1 MKNNKYI
8 ILIPVYNDWQSVF
21 KLIEDIDLQI
31 NKESVD
37 ILIINDASTEN
48 FINNPK
54 NLPKI
59 NSVKI
64 INLIK
69 NGGHRKAI
77 ATGLKYCQENLGY
90 DYIIPMDGDGEDR
103 PEELKEFFEK
113 VEKTQPEVI
122 TAIRIKRSENFLF
135 KFFYL
140 IHKIFTHL
148 ITGKLI
154 KFGNYT
160 CLSKNAVSKI
170 LSDGSVWLSFSGA
183 VTKHFSAY
191 STINSI
197 RGKRY
202 FGPSKMTIFSLILHS
217 LRIST
222 VFREN
227 IFIRVVIFI
236 LSFGLLA
243 YYSSS
248 YFLIISLAGWVFLFF
263 IICLALDDDVKKLNN
278 CLNNIKSL
286 SDIYSR

>member
-1 MKNNKYI
+1 MKKYI
-8 ILIPVYNDWQSVF
+8 ILIPVFNDWQSVF
-21 KLIEDIDLQI
+21 KLIENIDLQI
-31 NKESVD
+31 NNETID
-37 ILIINDASTEN
+37 IVIVNDASTES
-48 FINNPK
+48 FDNNQK
-54 NLPKI
+54 QFSKI

-77 ATGLKYCQENLGY
+77 ATGLKYCHENLEY

-103 PEELKEFFEK
+103 PEELKDFFNQVQET
-113 VEKTQPEVI
+113 EPEVT
-122 TAIRIKRSENFLF
+122 TAIRIKRSESFVF
-135 KFFYL
+135 KFLYAV
-140 IHKIFTHL
+140 HKIFTNL

-160 CLSKNAVSKI
+160 CLSKSAVSKL
-170 LSDGSVWLSFSGA
+170 LSDGSVWLSYSGA
-183 VTKHFSAY
+183 VTKHFPQF
-191 STINSI
+191 STIQSI

-202 FGPSKMTIFSLILHS
+202 FGPSKMSILALIFHS

-227 IFIRVVIFI
+227 IFIRVVIVI
-236 LSFGLLA
+236 LIFGLLA
-243 YYSSS
+243 YYSSA
-248 YFLIISLAGWVFLFF
+248 YFLIPSLAGWVFLFF

>member
-1 MKNNKYI
+1 MKKYI
-8 ILIPVYNDWQSVF
+8 ILIPVFNDWQSVF
-21 KLIEDIDLQI
+21 KLIENIDLQI
-31 NKESVD
+31 NNQTID
-37 ILIINDASTEN
+37 IVIVNDASTES
-48 FINNPK
+48 FDNNQK
-54 NLPKI
+54 QFSKI

-77 ATGLKYCQENLGY
+77 ATGLKYCQENLEY

-103 PEELKEFFEK
+103 PEELKDFFNQVQE
-113 VEKTQPEVI
+113 TQPEVI
-122 TAIRIKRSENFLF
+122 TATRVKRSEGFLF
-135 KFFYL
+135 KFLYS

-160 CLSKNAVSKI
+160 CLSKSAVSKL

-183 VTKHFSAY
+183 VTKHFPQFS
-191 STINSI
+191 IIQSI
-197 RGKRY
+197 RGERY
-202 FGPSKMTIFSLILHS
+202 FGPSKMSILGLILHS
-217 LRIST
+217 FRIST

-227 IFIRVVIFI
+227 IFIRVVIVI
-236 LSFGLLA
+236 LIFGLLA
-243 YYSSS
+243 YYSSA
-248 YFLIISLAGWVFLFF
+248 YFLIPSLAGWVFLFF
-263 IICLALDDDVKKLNN
+263 IICLALDDDIKKLNN

>member
-1 MKNNKYI
+1 MKKYI
-8 ILIPVYNDWQSVF
+8 ILIPVFNDWQSVF
-21 KLIEDIDLQI
+21 KLIENIDLQI
-31 NKESVD
+31 RNETIDV
-37 ILIINDASTEN
+37 IIVNDASTES
-48 FINNPK
+48 FDNNQK
-54 NLPKI
+54 QFSKI

-77 ATGLKYCQENLGY
+77 ATGLKYCHENLEY

-103 PEELKEFFEK
+103 PEELKDFFNQVQET
-113 VEKTQPEVI
+113 EPEVT
-122 TAIRIKRSENFLF
+122 TAIRIKRSESFLF
-135 KFFYL
+135 KFLYAV
-140 IHKIFTHL
+140 HKIFTNL

-160 CLSKNAVSKI
+160 CLSKSAVSKL
-170 LSDGSVWLSFSGA
+170 LSDGSVWLSYSGA
-183 VTKHFSAY
+183 VTKHFPQF
-191 STINSI
+191 STIQSI

-202 FGPSKMTIFSLILHS
+202 CGPSKMSILALIFHS

-227 IFIRVVIFI
+227 IFIRVVIVI
-236 LSFGLLA
+236 LIFGLLA
-243 YYSSS
+243 YYSSA
-248 YFLIISLAGWVFLFF
+248 YFLIPSLAGWVFLFF

>member
-1 MKNNKYI
+1 MKKYI
-8 ILIPVYNDWQSVF
+8 ILIPVFNDWQSVF
-21 KLIEDIDLQI
+21 KLIENIDLQI
-31 NKESVD
+31 RDETIDV
-37 ILIINDASTEN
+37 IIVNDASTES
-48 FINNPK
+48 FDNNQK
-54 NLPKI
+54 QFSKI

-77 ATGLKYCQENLGY
+77 ATGLKYCHENLEY

-103 PEELKEFFEK
+103 PEELKDFFNQVQET
-113 VEKTQPEVI
+113 EPEVT
-122 TAIRIKRSENFLF
+122 TAIRIKRSESFLF
-135 KFFYL
+135 KFLYAV
-140 IHKIFTHL
+140 HKIFTNL

-160 CLSKNAVSKI
+160 CLSKSAVSKL

-183 VTKHFSAY
+183 VTKHFPQF
-191 STINSI
+191 STIQSI

-202 FGPSKMTIFSLILHS
+202 CGPSKMSILALIFHS

-227 IFIRVVIFI
+227 IFIRVVIVI
-236 LSFGLLA
+236 LIFGLLA
-243 YYSSS
+243 YYSSA
-248 YFLIISLAGWVFLFF
+248 YFLIPSLAGWVFLFF

>member
-1 MKNNKYI
+1 MIKYM
-8 ILIPVYNDWQSVF
+8 ILIPVFNDWKSVF
-21 KLIEDIDLQI
+21 KLIENIDSHINNEIIDIVI
-31 NKESVD
+31 V
-37 ILIINDASTEN
+37 NDASTES
-48 FINNPK
+48 FDNNQK
-54 NLPKI
+54 QFSKI

-77 ATGLKYCQENLGY
+77 ATGLKYCQENLDY

-103 PEELKEFFEK
+103 PEELIDFFNQVHE
-113 VEKTQPEVI
+113 TQPEVI
-122 TAIRIKRSENFLF
+122 TATRVKRSEGFVF
-135 KFFYL
+135 KFLYS

-160 CLSKNAVSKI
+160 CLSKSAVSK
-170 LSDGSVWLSFSGA
+170 LLTDGSVWLSYSGA
-183 VTKHFSAY
+183 VTKHFPQF
-191 STINSI
+191 STIQSI

-202 FGPSKMTIFSLILHS
+202 FGPSKMSIFALILHS

-222 VFREN
+222 VFKEN
-227 IFIRVVIFI
+227 IFIRVVIII
-236 LSFGLLA
+236 LIFGLLA
-243 YYSSS
+243 YYSSA
-248 YFLIISLAGWVFLFF
+248 YFLIPSLAGWIFLFF
-263 IICLALDDDVKKLNN
+263 IICLALDDDIKKLNN

>member
-1 MKNNKYI
+1 MKKYI
-8 ILIPVYNDWQSVF
+8 ILIPVFNDWQSVF
-21 KLIEDIDLQI
+21 KLIENIDLQI
-31 NKESVD
+31 NNETVD
-37 ILIINDASTEN
+37 VIIVNDASTES
-48 FINNPK
+48 FDNNQK
-54 NLPKI
+54 QFSKI

-77 ATGLKYCQENLGY
+77 ATGLKYCHENLEY

-103 PEELKEFFEK
+103 PEELKDFFNQVQET
-113 VEKTQPEVI
+113 EPEVT
-122 TAIRIKRSENFLF
+122 TAIRIKRSESFVF
-135 KFFYL
+135 KFLYAV
-140 IHKIFTHL
+140 HKIFTNL

-160 CLSKNAVSKI
+160 CLSKSAVSKL
-170 LSDGSVWLSFSGA
+170 LSDGSVWLSYSGA
-183 VTKHFSAY
+183 VTKHFPQF
-191 STINSI
+191 STIQSI

-202 FGPSKMTIFSLILHS
+202 FGPSKMSILALIFHS

-227 IFIRVVIFI
+227 IFIRVVIVI
-236 LSFGLLA
+236 LIFGLLA
-243 YYSSS
+243 YYSSA
-248 YFLIISLAGWVFLFF
+248 YFLIPSLAGWVFLFF

>member
-1 MKNNKYI
+1 MKKYI
-8 ILIPVYNDWQSVF
+8 ILIPVYNDWRSVF
-21 KLIEDIDLQI
+21 RLIENIDSHINNETIDI
-31 NKESVD
+31 V
-37 ILIINDASTEN
+37 IINDASTES
-48 FINNPK
+48 FDNNQK
-54 NLPKI
+54 QFSKI

-77 ATGLKYCQENLGY
+77 ATGLKYCQENLDY

-103 PEELKEFFEK
+103 PEELKDFFNRVQEI
-113 VEKTQPEVI
+113 QPEVI
-122 TAIRIKRSENFLF
+122 TATRVKRSEGFLF
-135 KFFYL
+135 KFLYS

-160 CLSKNAVSKI
+160 CLSKNAVSKL
-170 LSDGSVWLSFSGA
+170 LSDGSVWLSYSGA
-183 VTKHFSAY
+183 ITKHFPQF
-191 STINSI
+191 STIQSI
-197 RGKRY
+197 RGNRY
-202 FGPSKMTIFSLILHS
+202 FGPSKMSIFALILHS

-227 IFIRVVIFI
+227 IFIRVVIVI
-236 LSFGLLA
+236 LIFGLLA
-243 YYSSS
+243 YYSSA
-248 YFLIISLAGWVFLFF
+248 YFLIPSLAGWVFLFF
-263 IICLALDDDVKKLNN
+263 IICLALDDDIKKLNN